1 MQNDKQQNVLKRGT
15 QLLGGTYK
23 ITRVLG
29 QGGFGITYLAEQ
41 SMLKKSFA
49 IKEFFIQNLCA
60 RDEQLRVYTL
70 TQPGMVGRYRQKFIK
85 EAQMIVQLDHP
96 GIVKV
101 SNIFEEN
108 GTVYYVME
116 FVEGKSLSEII
127 KKTGPMPEEKALHYV
142 LNVAEALE
150 YIHQRNVNHLDV
162 KPANIMVRK
171 RDDMPI
177 LIDFGVAKQYD
188 EQKDQT
194 STTPPGVSHGYS
206 PFEQYKRGG
215 VSKFSPQ
222 ADIYSLG
229 ATFYKLLT
237 GDTPPDASDILND
250 GVPHMPDTISPNIKK
265 AIEMAMQPKVV
276 DRPKDIR
283 DFIDMISMGEV
294 ASNTPA
300 QEDENSDLEDVSGE
314 LVCEPNPE
322 TPQTLSANEMYE
334 LGEDSYYGRNGKP
347 QDYAEAVKWYL
358 KAAEQEHVDAQNSLG
373 YMYENGLGVTQDY
386 KVSVGWYRK
395 AAEKGDA
402 DAQFSLGNL
411 YQSGQGVAQDYH
423 EAVKWFL
430 MSAENGDMEAQYEL
444 GELFESGLGTDKNI
458 EEAIEWYCKAADKG
472 YVDAQSKLGRLFL
485 YGEGISTDYAEAMK
499 WFLKAAG
506 QDDAYAQ
513 NSLGHMFHHG
523 KGVAQNLPQA
533 MFWYKKAANQG
544 DEQALYNIGFLY
556 ENGLGVEK
564 DLSEA
569 KAWYEKAAA
578 QGYDSA
584 IEKLRKL
591 K

>member
-23 ITRVLG
+23 ISRVLG

-60 RDEQLRVYTL
+60 RDEHLNVYTL
-70 TQPGMVGRYRQKFIK
+70 TQPGRVGRYRNKFVK
-85 EAQMIVQLDHP
+85 EAQMIGQLDHP

-127 KKTGPMPEEKALHYV
+127 KKTGPLPEELALHYISK
-142 LNVAEALE
+142 VAEALE
-150 YIHQRNVNHLDV
+150 YIHQHNVNHLDI
-162 KPANIMVRK
+162 KPANIMVRQ

-177 LIDFGVAKQYD
+177 LIDFGVSKQYD
-188 EQKDQT
+188 EQKDET

-206 PFEQYKRGG
+206 PFEQYNRGG

-229 ATFYKLLT
+229 ATLYKLLT
-237 GDTPPDASDILND
+237 GDTPPDASDILNN
-250 GVPHMPDTISPNIKK
+250 GVPAIPDTISPNIRKS
-265 AIEMAMQPKVV
+265 IEKAMQPKVV
-276 DRPKDIR
+276 DRPRNIR
-283 DFIDMISMGEV
+283 EFIDMISLGRTGV
-294 ASNTPA
+294 VTTV
-300 QEDENSDLEDVSGE
+300 QENGNPVLEDGSGE
-314 LVCEPNPE
+314 LVNESKPE
-322 TPQTLSANEMYE
+322 TPQVLSANEMYE

-358 KAAEQEHVDAQNSLG
+358 KAAEQEHVDAQSSLG
-373 YMYENGLGVTQDY
+373 YMYENGMGVAKDY
-386 KVSVGWYRK
+386 KASEEWYRK

-402 DAQFSLGNL
+402 DAQYSLGNL
-411 YQSGQGVAQDYH
+411 YLSGQGVAQDYF
-423 EAVKWFL
+423 EAVKWYRL
-430 MSAENGDMEAQYEL
+430 SAEKGDNEAQYEL
-444 GELFESGLGTDKNI
+444 GELYESGLGVDKDV
-458 EEAIEWYCKAADKG
+458 EEAIGWYGKAADSG
-472 YVDAQSKLGRLFL
+472 YVEAQSKLGRLYL
-485 YGEGISTDYAEAMK
+485 YGEGVSTDYAEALK

-506 QDDAYAQ
+506 QEDAFAQ
-513 NSLGHMFHHG
+513 NSLGHMFHYG
-523 KGVAQNLPQA
+523 KGVAQNLSQA
-533 MFWYKKAANQG
+533 MYWYKKAANQG
-544 DEQALYNIGFLY
+544 DEQAQYNIGVLY

-569 KAWYEKAAA
+569 KAWYEKSAA

-584 IEKLRKL
+584 IEKMRKL